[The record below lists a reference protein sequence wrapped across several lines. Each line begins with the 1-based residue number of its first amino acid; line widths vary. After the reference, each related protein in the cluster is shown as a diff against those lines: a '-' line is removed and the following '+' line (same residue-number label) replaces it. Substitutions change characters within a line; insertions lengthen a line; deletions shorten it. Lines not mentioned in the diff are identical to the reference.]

1 MNNPSAPAIHP
12 VQEARQAQVVEV
24 LRRELLA
31 KVGNDLD
38 VAAELARSL
47 DQNHR
52 EDVDD
57 LLLAIKQERWAE
69 VKQYAHR
76 ILNTAQLLGCGALV
90 ELCLRVEGLL
100 VEDGGQAR
108 AELLE
113 DYVPV
118 VQNLSAILERVR
130 RTF

>member
-57 LLLAIKQERWAE
+57 LLLAIEQERWAE
-69 VKQYAHR
+69 VKRYAHR
-76 ILNTAQLLGCGALV
+76 ILNTAQLLGCSALV
-90 ELCLRVEGLL
+90 ELCLRVEGMLA
-100 VEDGGQAR
+100 EEGGQGCAD
-108 AELLE
+108 LLG

-118 VQNLSAILERVR
+118 VQNLSAILARVR

>member
-1 MNNPSAPAIHP
+1 M
-12 VQEARQAQVVEV
+12 EV

-31 KVGNDLD
+31 KVGNDPD
-38 VAAELARSL
+38 IAAELARSL

-69 VKQYAHR
+69 VKRYAHR

-100 VEDGGQAR
+100 AEDGGQAR

>member
-12 VQEARQAQVVEV
+12 LQEVRQAQVVEV

-31 KVGNDLD
+31 KVGNDPD
-38 VAAELARSL
+38 IAAELARSL

-69 VKQYAHR
+69 VKRYAHR

-100 VEDGGQAR
+100 AEDGGQAR